1 LGFSTTIASAIILIG
16 LISFAAA
23 SVGAMLY
30 VLNTI
35 NLLRETADQNLNQVQ
50 LELNVTE
57 VNVTEGGSLIIR
69 FTLRNSGSKPVF
81 LVNRNDYN
89 WNSVVV
95 SYYNQGRHI
104 YLIENYKVSE
114 IKVQGSN
121 VSFNPSNHKFIN
133 PGEEALIEVDLP
145 GDAVEIPVNGVVTV
159 VFISHYGVSA
169 MEEAVRS

>member
-35 NLLRETADQNLNQVQ
+35 SLLEGDFTDQNLNVQ

-57 VNVTEGGSLIIR
+57 INVTEEDSIIIR

-95 SYYNQGRHI
+95 SYYNQSRRI
-104 YLIENYKVSE
+104 YLIENFKVSE
-114 IKVQGSN
+114 IRVQGSN
-121 VSFNPSNHKFIN
+121 VSFDVSNHKFIN
-133 PGEEALIEVDLP
+133 PGEEAFIEVDLP
-145 GDAVEIPVNGVVTV
+145 GSFEIPVNGVVTV

>member
-1 LGFSTTIASAIILIG
+1 MKMGFSTSIASVIILVG

-57 VNVTEGGSLIIR
+57 VDSLVVR
-69 FTLRNSGSKPVF
+69 FTLKNSGSKPIF
-81 LVNRNDYN
+81 LVSRNDYN

-104 YLIENYKVSE
+104 YLIENFKVSE
-114 IKVQGSN
+114 IRIQDSN
-121 VSFNPSNHKFIN
+121 VSFTPSNHNFIN

-145 GDAVEIPVNGVVTV
+145 GSVEIPVNGVVTI